1 METIDIKIAGMT
13 CQHCTNFVKM
23 TVEELEGVENCEVSL
38 DEAKAHVQFDAQ
50 KIQAADIVKAVDET
64 HFEVVT

>member
-23 TVEELEGVENCEVSL
+23 TVEELEGVASCVVNL
-38 DEAKAHVQFDAQ
+38 DTATAHVRYETQ
-50 KIQAADIVKAVDET
+50 KIQAGTIVKAVEET
-64 HFEVVT
+64 HFEVVA